1 MTKNLEAV
9 KQRHED
15 RLMGLP
21 NVQGVGI
28 GERDGEAVIKVF
40 VDKKVPEARLPA
52 NAIVPKSIEGCPVD
66 VEEIGD
72 IKAIT
77 P

>member
-1 MTKNLEAV
+1 MTKDLEAV
-9 KQRHED
+9 LQRHED
-15 RLMGLP
+15 RLMSLP
-21 NVQGVGI
+21 NVRGVGI

-40 VDKKVPEARLPA
+40 VDKKVPEARLSA
-52 NAIVPKSIEGCPVD
+52 NALVPKSIEGCPVD

-72 IKAIT
+72 IKAVT